1 MSRNTFITVLKF
13 LFSVDYVIW
22 GCFVSF
28 SCLLKC
34 PLFKVNGHFLVLCH
48 WIISTMGQGR
58 RNSCNPCL
66 VTCLIFWI
74 LSFFFQ
80 PCFRCCFT
88 NIFKEILF
96 ILCRFHSFVQCNGD
110 FASDPNERDW
120 IRVHSYFAII
130 FSLQSSTFRLLFR
143 SYSQMSARDMN

>member
-1 MSRNTFITVLKF
+1 MSRNTFIIVLKF

-48 WIISTMGQGR
+48 WIISTMGQVK

-66 VTCLIFWI
+66 VTWLIFWI
-74 LSFFFQ
+74 LSFFFNLVLGVVSLTSSKKFSSF
-80 PCFRCCFT
+80 CSDFIASF
-88 NIFKEILF
+88 NAMGILLQTQMRETGLGC
-96 ILCRFHSFVQCNGD
+96 IHISPSF
-110 FASDPNERDW
+110 
-120 IRVHSYFAII
+120 
-130 FSLQSSTFRLLFR
+130 FSLQSPIFRLLFR